1 MATFYHVSTDV
12 LTPYQVLEPG
22 RFGLGIRR
30 INAPGGERLQD
41 NPAMV
46 LLWEATLETARRFVA
61 PTAPSRSNC
70 VFVSPTLIDALSFR
84 DRFRQGGRIYEV
96 MCPDSTPT
104 HNGNYDAVTDPPRNG
119 THVLDFM
126 PDYAISYWRDKPTG
140 IVEVLIGGPVT
151 VVRLVE

>member
-1 MATFYHVSTDV
+1 
-12 LTPYQVLEPG
+12 
-22 RFGLGIRR
+22 
-30 INAPGGERLQD
+30 
-41 NPAMV
+41 
-46 LLWEATLETARRFVA
+46 
-61 PTAPSRSNC
+61 
-70 VFVSPTLIDALSFR
+70 
-84 DRFRQGGRIYEV
+84 